1 MKHKNFLLIII
12 FCLSLFYVQAVEKP
26 DWVDSWRTIYPDAI
40 YVAQLG
46 KATGKNGALDAKNV
60 AANTV
65 AQYLNSK
72 VESEIN
78 SFMQTSTGQD
88 KNGKLVTSFERQNK
102 QNITISVDL
111 SLTSLLFTEPWYNKK
126 EKTWYCVAYAEREKL
141 WEQYVPTLQHERD
154 KLFAFYRTAEESSE
168 PIFRIKYYGASKEYE
183 EDFFT
188 AYSYAR
194 ILSIPLTEKN
204 FQNDAKLISSVRA
217 KTEREKINCTFSIN
231 TQGDV
236 NNTIYQS
243 LKAALS
249 EEGFT
254 VKNSGEDAAYI
265 VNANILLSDTEIQNI
280 HVIKPTI
287 DITITGKTAAVFS
300 YSRQAENASGIDKE
314 VASNK
319 AVRLLKLEIEKSFMN
334 EFNDVINHKTQA
346 DIQKLF

>member
-46 KATGKNGALDAKNV
+46 KATG
-60 AANTV
+60 
-65 AQYLNSK
+65 
-72 VESEIN
+72 
-78 SFMQTSTGQD
+78 QD
-88 KNGKLVTSFERQNK
+88 KNRKLVTSFERQNK

-126 EKTWYCVAYAEREKL
+126 EKTWYCVAYAEREK
-141 WEQYVPTLQHERD
+141 
-154 KLFAFYRTAEESSE
+154 
-168 PIFRIKYYGASKEYE
+168 
-183 EDFFT
+183 
-188 AYSYAR
+188 
-194 ILSIPLTEKN
+194 
-204 FQNDAKLISSVRA
+204 
-217 KTEREKINCTFSIN
+217 INCSFSIN

-314 VASNK
+314 IASNK

-334 EFNDVINHKTQA
+334 EFNEELNHKTQA